1 MKTSIVSFALVALI
15 SVGAFAN
22 PRLSNKSKAKA
33 TTVQAPA
40 TVEQQL
46 STQLTYPDALQGALR
61 NSIVV
66 VQYKINQANQVND
79 VQVLTANK
87 QLNQELSNQLNG
99 LKVSTL
105 TSDPN
110 QVHTARLRFQVQ

>member
-1 MKTSIVSFALVALI
+1 MKTTIVTFAMVALL

-33 TTVQAPA
+33 PAKTT

-46 STQLTYPDALQGALR
+46 SSQLTYPDALQGVVN
-61 NSIVV
+61 NSVVV
-66 VQYKINQANQVND
+66 VQYTISNANRVSN

-87 QLNQELSNQLNG
+87 QLNQELYRQLTG
-99 LKVSTL
+99 IKVNT
-105 TSDPN
+105 TEADPN
-110 QVHTARLRFQVQ
+110 QVYTARLRFQVQ